1 MTRTLISDTAFHLER
16 GSGPAGRVLVVGDDT
31 GTSRAG
37 ASAQGVAVRP
47 RMPLL
52 TDVIRAYPARPAR
65 LVVAADLNAG
75 SASFLGHLRAL
86 APELDLAA
94 VVTTAEAADSSVRS
108 AIGKDVALLVPERT
122 SDIGRAAVEYA
133 GRAAR
138 RTADPVIVQGPVG
151 QAVTGRES
159 GLPGEGLR
167 GVVEGASPGDG
178 RHRWAAGRRPELP
191 VYRTA
196 GSPLGA
202 LVSRPAGVSMAHGLE
217 SVLRRRLARTV
228 AKSRVVLVGYEGAA
242 PSAAATLHSL
252 GALVGVHDP
261 DPIRACAAAI
271 AGHRTLG
278 YHEALQWADVVVDLT
293 GELLRDETAL
303 NGLKDDSVVLTPEPQ
318 WCTVPPGPLPG
329 LAITETYE
337 GLTLCRTA
345 QGSLHLLSGLCG
357 SHDGGELPGPL
368 HDLVSAELYLCV
380 RELAARPHQRGFHH
394 LGAPECA
401 DLAHRW
407 YQIYGVVW

>member
-16 GSGPAGRVLVVGDDT
+16 GSGPGSRVLVVGD
-31 GTSRAG
+31 GAG
-37 ASAQGVAVRP
+37 ASQAAATAPGTVARP

-52 TDVIRAYPARPAR
+52 TEVIRAHPAGPAR
-65 LVVAADLNAG
+65 LVVAADLSG
-75 SASFLGHLRAL
+75 ESASFLSHLRAL
-86 APELDLAA
+86 APDLDLAA
-94 VVTTAEAADSSVRS
+94 VVTTAAAADSSVRG
-108 AIGKDVALLVPERT
+108 AIGKDVPLLVPERP

-133 GRAAR
+133 SRAAR

-151 QAVTGRES
+151 QAVTGREA

-178 RHRWAAGRRPELP
+178 RHRWAAGRQPELP

-202 LVSRPAGVSMAHGLE
+202 LVSRPAGVAMAHGLE

-228 AKSRVVLVGYEGAA
+228 AKSRVLLVGYEGGA
-242 PSAAATLHSL
+242 PSAAATLHTL
-252 GALVGVHDP
+252 GATVGVHDP

-278 YHEALQWADVVVDLT
+278 RQEALRWADVVVDLT
-293 GELLRDETAL
+293 GELVCDATAL
-303 NGLKDDSVVLTPEPQ
+303 NELRDDSVVLTPEPG
-318 WCTVPPGPLPG
+318 WCTAPPGPLPG

-337 GLTLCRTA
+337 GLTVCRTA
-345 QGSLHLLSGLCG
+345 RGSLHLLSGLCG
-357 SHDGGELPGPL
+357 SPDGGELPGPL

-380 RELAARPHQRGFHH
+380 RELAARPHRRGFHH
-394 LGAPECA
+394 LGARECA